1 MNEDLQKMQKI
12 MENRKIIILG
22 KDFYLQPFAIYNSTI
37 EFNAKTLAKEGY
49 HLFCNNK
56 QLSLRNFGIN
66 IYTKG
71 FNECGFC
78 QLQVQPE
85 DEKITLKCDCIIN
98 KEGEVVFEAESCINS
113 LTLINN
119 IAINNN
125 KVYNLLTKEYLFSIQ
140 SQSLSS
146 KRYLVCKK
154 SLFDENVYVRKKEY
168 QKYRDCLI
176 LLDTVTCEVKILE

>member
-1 MNEDLQKMQKI
+1 
-12 MENRKIIILG
+12 MEEIQELFNHRDIKFLG
-22 KDFYLQPFAIYNSTI
+22 KDIYLLPFAIYNSNT

-66 IYTKG
+66 IYTKS

-85 DEKITLKCDCIIN
+85 DEKTTLKCDCIIN

-176 LLDTVTCEVKILE
+176 LLDTITCEIKILE

>member
-12 MENRKIIILG
+12 MGDKKIINLG
-22 KDFYLQPFAIYNSTI
+22 EGFYLQPFAIYNSTT

-85 DEKITLKCDCIIN
+85 DEKTTLKYDCIIN
-98 KEGEVVFEAESCINS
+98 KEGKVVFETKSCINS

-119 IAINNN
+119 IAINDN

-140 SQSLSS
+140 SQYLSS
-146 KRYLVCKK
+146 TKYLVGKR
-154 SLFDENVYVRKKEY
+154 SLFGENMDVRKKEY
-168 QKYRDCLI
+168 KKYRDCLV
-176 LLDTVTCEVKILE
+176 LLDTITCEIKILE